1 MNIKPAEIK
10 LINTRQDVV
19 DFIYFLY
26 LNHDIIDKY
35 YIFDS
40 STSSSDSVPIE
51 NRYIE
56 ISFDN
61 KCKTIKLYIQI
72 SNKYKLGCMET
83 HSYTCT
89 MTDFI
94 NTKNTGAETNDISM
108 ILNVLYDSKDYINKV
123 IKETYT
129 KVKYF

>member
-40 STSSSDSVPIE
+40 STSSSDNVPIE

-61 KCKTIKLYIQI
+61 KCKTIKLDIQI

-83 HSYTCT
+83 HSYVCT

-94 NTKNTGAETNDISM
+94 NTKNTGVETNAISM

>member
-1 MNIKPAEIK
+1 MNIKPTEIK

-40 STSSSDSVPIE
+40 STSNSDSIPIE

-61 KCKTIKLYIQI
+61 KCKTIKLDIQI
-72 SNKYKLGCMET
+72 SNRYKLGCMET

-94 NTKNTGAETNDISM
+94 NTKITGAETNAISM

>member
-40 STSSSDSVPIE
+40 STSSSDNVPIE

-61 KCKTIKLYIQI
+61 KCKTIKLDIQI

-83 HSYTCT
+83 YSYTCT
-89 MTDFI
+89 VTDFI
-94 NTKNTGAETNDISM
+94 NTKNTGVETNVISM

>member
-1 MNIKPAEIK
+1 MK
-10 LINTRQDVV
+10 
-19 DFIYFLY
+19 
-26 LNHDIIDKY
+26 
-35 YIFDS
+35 
-40 STSSSDSVPIE
+40 
-51 NRYIE
+51 
-56 ISFDN
+56 
-61 KCKTIKLYIQI
+61 
-72 SNKYKLGCMET
+72 T

-94 NTKNTGAETNDISM
+94 NTKNTGAETNAISM